1 MFNKYRLRDQVTEMT
16 GKRLQRIFLFIGAT
30 VVLVVILGVWVSHQF
45 PALTNGPK
53 SSAEMLEALFKT
65 PIRTVTA
72 STDYVL
78 KHIEQEAVKLFVKSC
93 DLPPETEKRLLE
105 MVSGEDFSEVTVP
118 FVFYLYE
125 LYGAPATTEAVATT
139 DLAYAEETIEPGPQA
154 GNDRSGLSELVQRS
168 RDVRKHVERALQL
181 FDALFLQVKPG
192 AAEKGL
198 PLRERYD
205 DAAYQRIT
213 EIVREAADDFL
224 ASADDAVGQGIEDN
238 QYRQMLEQ
246 LVNDEERLTVF
257 VEFFTDYIRQ
267 LSDSWFQSFV
277 QREQRKDD
285 RAAWVQD
292 CINGNRYYAIA
303 DYARSRSER
312 KLVVHVVVDGLQGKL
327 LEGLI
332 QLSSGNRQG
341 SAARYVTEL
350 VDLHQSERMDPS
362 RYDSKMPFGLGKD
375 VIELVE
381 KALDRPDY
389 LENLKKY
396 VFAPEAPAVI
406 VNVATVDTPSIS
418 VRNIPIVSSGHPVAG
433 PFGTGIP
440 NFSYIDR
447 RSGRDWYFW
456 GSDVLYMRQIF
467 GNREGEIPNGEKRSE
482 GPGARTLFERLWR
495 FNTVSSM
502 ASVDTGALEKIAAEV
517 GMVVGEV
524 KRNYPE
530 KTMLLRLYRRARMEE
545 ELNER
550 RRWLR
555 EHRDLSN
562 SFLGALLVDSITL
575 KTFHE
580 YARFLAEHED
590 EGLPDYL
597 LWYNPWPDHF
607 AHFVGPYSD
616 EIIGYQGEYDRLDF
630 YLGKL
635 IEIYQS
641 VKTMDGQS
649 TYDRTLF
656 GVVSDHGLIYTP
668 RLVST
673 DKLLFEAMRDEDIDI
688 RYHKLTADEGGL
700 PLIRRRDDV
709 TPLRGFDAVVGSTAG
724 GSYIIDLFDINE
736 AHGDGAAW
744 QRHPGYHQMRRYRL
758 LSGQTIDWIEQLKH
772 HLRDTMDLALVREYG
787 PSAEQRWPLEV
798 ESVVRIITPDRGEAR
813 VHRIG
818 TTGAGG
824 SQTVRYRYEV
834 LGEQDP
840 LDLAGSVRAYLIAP
854 DGPSVEEVQA
864 AIRRCVESPD
874 GCDDRRW
881 QELLSYTLR
890 SDAVY
895 QYSHL
900 YDSDRAGTINI
911 FPLRHVG
918 MNSKVPGRH
927 AGEAFGEK
935 NGIQVYFGASL
946 ERARIQT
953 ARNGSLPVT
962 LYHWLVGDERFYAL
976 DPKSGVS
983 PARQFGYRSLLDE
996 SAFEPIH

>member
-1 MFNKYRLRDQVTEMT
+1 MKSVVSEAVTKMT
-16 GKRLQRIFLFIGAT
+16 GKRLQRIFLSISAT
-30 VVLVVILGVWVSHQF
+30 VVLLVILGVWVSHQF

-53 SSAEMLEALFKT
+53 SSAEMLEILFET
-65 PIRTVTA
+65 PIRSVTA
-72 STDYVL
+72 PTKYVL
-78 KHIEQEAVKLFVKSC
+78 KHIEQEAVELFIRSC
-93 DLPPETEKRLLE
+93 DLPPDTEARLLA
-105 MVSGEDFSEVTVP
+105 MVRGERFAEVTVP

-125 LYGAPATTEAVATT
+125 LYGATAAAEEVATA
-139 DLAYAEETIEPGPQA
+139 DLAYAEPIEREPQA
-154 GNDRSGLSELVQRS
+154 SKDRPGLSELVQRS
-168 RDVRKHVERALQL
+168 RDLRKHISRALQL
-181 FDALFLQVKPG
+181 FDALFLQVKPE
-192 AAEKGL
+192 AAGKGL
-198 PLRERYD
+198 PLRERYE
-205 DAAYQRIT
+205 DAAYQRIK
-213 EIVREAADDFL
+213 EIVHEAADGFL
-224 ASADDAVGQGIEDN
+224 ASADDAGRQETEEN
-238 QYRQMLEQ
+238 QYRQMLDDI
-246 LVNDEERLTVF
+246 VNDEERLIVF
-257 VEFFTDYIRQ
+257 VEFFTDFIRQ
-267 LSDSWFQSFV
+267 LSDSWLQSFV
-277 QREQRKDD
+277 QQQHRKEE

-303 DYARSRSER
+303 DYARSRTER
-312 KLVVHVVVDGLQGKL
+312 KLVVQVVVDGLQGKL

-332 QLSSGNRQG
+332 QLSSGDHQG
-341 SAARYVTEL
+341 SGARYVTEL
-350 VDLHQSERMDPS
+350 VRLHQSEGMDPS
-362 RYDSKMPFGLGKD
+362 RYDSKMPFGLGED

-381 KALDRPDY
+381 RAPNKPDY
-389 LENLKKY
+389 LANLKKF
-396 VFAPEAPAVI
+396 VFGPEAPAVI

-418 VRNIPIVSSGHPVAG
+418 VRNLPIVSSGHPVAG

-447 RSGRDWYFW
+447 RSDRDWYFW
-456 GSDVLYMRQIF
+456 GSDVLHMRQIF
-467 GNREGEIPNGEKRSE
+467 GNREDEIPHGEKRQGS
-482 GPGARTLFERLWR
+482 GARTLFERLWQ

-517 GMVVGEV
+517 GMVVGEL
-524 KRNYPE
+524 KRNFPE
-530 KTMLLRLYRRARMEE
+530 KTMLLRFRRRALMEDK
-545 ELNER
+545 LNVR

-616 EIIGYQGEYDRLDF
+616 EIIGYEGEYDRLDF

-635 IEIYQS
+635 IEVYQS
-641 VKTMDGQS
+641 VKTVDGAAS
-649 TYDRTLF
+649 YADRTLF

-673 DKLLFEAMRDEDIDI
+673 DKLLFEAMRDENIDI
-688 RYHKLTADEGGL
+688 SYHKLTADEGGL

-709 TPLRGFDAVVGSTAG
+709 KPLRGFDAVVGSTAG
-724 GSYIIDLFDINE
+724 GSYIIDLFDING
-736 AHGDGAAW
+736 AHGDAAAW
-744 QRHPGYHQMRRYRL
+744 QRHPGYHQLRRSRL
-758 LSGQTIDWIEQLKH
+758 LSDQTIDWIEQLTR
-772 HLRDTMDLALVREYG
+772 HLKEAMDLALVREYG
-787 PSAEQRWPLEV
+787 PSAQERWPPEV

-813 VHRIG
+813 VYRIG
-818 TTGAGG
+818 APDA
-824 SQTVRYRYEV
+824 SDRQTVRYRYEV

-840 LDLAGSVRAYLIAP
+840 LDLAGSVRSYLIAP
-854 DGPSVEEVQA
+854 GGPSVEEVRA
-864 AIRRCVESPD
+864 AIRQCVESPD

-881 QELLSYTLR
+881 RELLSYTLR
-890 SDAVY
+890 SDVVY

-911 FPLRHVG
+911 FPVRHVG

-935 NGIQVYFGASL
+935 NGTQVYFGAGL

-953 ARNGSLPVT
+953 ARNGSMPVT
-962 LYHWLVGDERFYAL
+962 LYHWLVGDQRFYAL
-976 DPKSGVS
+976 DPESGVS
-983 PARQFGYRSLLDE
+983 PAKQFGYRSLLDE
-996 SAFEPIH
+996 SAFEPVH